1 MKEKSRP
8 SPDALLSAIKQ
19 EETEQRRGKLTVFLG
34 MCAGVGKTYAMLK
47 LAHHR
52 KADGIDVAIAVVE
65 THGRRETEAL
75 LDGLPRIPLS
85 PIEYHG
91 VVLGEMDMDAVL
103 QRRPQLILVDELA
116 HANAPGSRHPK
127 RYQDVLE
134 LLDAGIDVY
143 TTLNVQHIES
153 RVDVVRQIT
162 GVAVQETIPDSVLDR
177 ADKVQLVDLTP
188 EDLRER
194 LAVGKVYLGGMAE
207 TAAAHFFREE
217 NLTALRE
224 MALRI
229 TAEHVGQDL
238 RDAMAVRQIKGPWR
252 INAKLMV
259 AVGPSPFSEEL
270 IRWTRRTASALDAQW
285 IAVYV
290 EPAVSLSEDEK
301 LRLAKTLSMARQLGA
316 KAISIAG
323 HDLVDA
329 LLRVALEENVTQ
341 IVVGKP
347 PGNPIVEF
355 FKGGSLVQK
364 LIQRSGGID
373 ICVVRAEEKRER
385 PCPSAWK
392 TIKLKTWA
400 VEIGTGALS
409 VGAVTWICW
418 LLRQI
423 TGYWAIALIYLS
435 LVVLL
440 ATKLRRVTMLLVATA
455 SALLWNYLFI
465 PPVFTFR
472 ISHFP
477 DALMFIMYF
486 MVAMVIGQLTARL
499 RLREMAER
507 KREQRTAALYRLAQG
522 VVESTTL
529 DEGLY
534 RAMQEIQN
542 AFHAQC
548 AIFLVGDDG
557 QLGARPHPASAWS
570 MSDKEKSLAVWALL
584 HGQPA
589 GRFTD
594 TLPEADSL
602 HLPLQTTKNK
612 LGVLTVHFRDRR
624 SLGLDERE
632 LLETFADQV
641 AVMIERY
648 WLIQQTGRSRLIE
661 ESEKLYKTIF
671 DCVSHEL
678 KTPLAVIQAATT
690 ELGLIFDRIKGLGV
704 GKNIL
709 DEIETASRRL
719 SGIVD
724 NLLSM
729 TRIESERY
737 CLEPAWCDVDEI
749 IDSARQQVDDL
760 LENHRIFIIVPEEM
774 PSIKVDPGFVAQAL
788 TNLLSNAALY
798 SPTGTEIKIAAHMDG
813 PYLVL
818 RVIDEGPG
826 LSPEMASRAFE
837 KFYRGPNAP
846 PGGIG
851 LGLSIVRGLIHALG
865 GEVMAENNP
874 ERGATFTMRI
884 PVETRIIKVKT

>member
-1 MKEKSRP
+1 MNEELRP

-19 EETEQRRGKLTVFLG
+19 ADVEQRRGKLTIFLG

-47 LAHHR
+47 VAHHR
-52 KADGIDVAIAVVE
+52 KTDGIAVAIAVAE
-65 THGRRETEAL
+65 THGRSETEVL
-75 LDGLPRIPLS
+75 LAGLPVIPLR
-85 PIEYHG
+85 PVEYHG
-91 VVLGEMDMDAVL
+91 VTLREMDLDAAL
-103 QRRPQLILVDELA
+103 QRKPHLVLVDELA
-116 HANAPGSRHPK
+116 HTNAPGSRHPK

-143 TTLNVQHIES
+143 TTLNVQHLES

-162 GVAVQETIPDSVLDR
+162 GVDVHETVPDSILDQ
-177 ADKVQLVDLTP
+177 ADKIQLVDLTP
-188 EDLRER
+188 EELRER
-194 LAVGKVYLGGMAE
+194 LAEGKVYVGEMAE

-229 TAEHVGQDL
+229 TAEHVSQDL
-238 RDAMAVRQIKGPWR
+238 RDAMAVRQITGPWR
-252 INAKLMV
+252 TNAKLMV

-270 IRWTRRTASALDAQW
+270 IRWTRRTASALDAPW
-285 IAVYV
+285 VAVYV
-290 EPAVSLSEDEK
+290 ESAVSLSEEEK

-316 KAISIAG
+316 HVISTAG
-323 HDLVDA
+323 HDLVSA
-329 LLRVALEENVTQ
+329 LLRVAREENVTQ

-347 PGNPIVEF
+347 PGSPLIEF
-355 FKGGSLVQK
+355 LKGGSLVQK
-364 LIQRSGGID
+364 LIRRSGAID
-373 ICVVRAEEKRER
+373 VCVVRAEERQER
-385 PCPSAWK
+385 PRPSAWK
-392 TIKLKTWA
+392 TIKFRPWA
-400 VEIGTGALS
+400 MEIGIGALS
-409 VGAVTWICW
+409 VGAVTGICW
-418 LLRQI
+418 LLREI
-423 TGYWAIALIYLS
+423 TGCWAIALIYLT
-435 LVVLL
+435 LVVFL
-440 ATKLRRVTMLLVATA
+440 ATKLRRVTMLLIATA

-477 DALMFIMYF
+477 DALMFVMYF
-486 MVAMVIGQLTARL
+486 IVALVIGQLTARL
-499 RLREMAER
+499 RLREMVER

-529 DEGLY
+529 DEGLR
-534 RAMQEIQN
+534 RAMQEIQS
-542 AFHAQC
+542 AFHAQS
-548 AIFLVGDDG
+548 AILLVGENG
-557 QLGARPHPASAWS
+557 QLSDRPHPASTWP
-570 MSDKEKSLAVWALL
+570 MSDKEKSLAIWALM
-584 HGQPA
+584 HGQPS

-612 LGVLTVHFRDRR
+612 VGVLTVHFRNRR
-624 SLGLDERE
+624 SLALDERE
-632 LLETFADQV
+632 LLETFADQI

-678 KTPLAVIQAATT
+678 KTPLAVIQAAAA
-690 ELGLIFDRIKGLGV
+690 ELGLIFDRIKEAGEGR
-704 GKNIL
+704 NIL
-709 DEIETASRRL
+709 NEIETASRRL

-737 CLEPAWCDVDEI
+737 RLEPAWCDVDEI
-749 IDSARQQVDDL
+749 IDSACQQVSDL
-760 LENHRIFIIVPEEM
+760 LEQRRLSVIVPEDM
-774 PSIKVDPGFVAQAL
+774 PSIKVDPGFVEQAL
-788 TNLLSNAALY
+788 INLLSNAALY
-798 SPTGTEIKIAAHMDG
+798 SPAGTEIKVAAHMDG
-813 PYLVL
+813 PHLIL
-818 RVIDEGPG
+818 RVMDEGPG

-865 GEVMAENNP
+865 GEVAAENNP

-884 PVETRIIKVKT
+884 PVETRIITVRT

>member
-1 MKEKSRP
+1 MNDELRP
-8 SPDALLSAIKQ
+8 SPDALLSAIQ
-19 EETEQRRGKLTVFLG
+19 QADVEQRRGKLTIFLG

-47 LAHHR
+47 VAHHR
-52 KADGIDVAIAVVE
+52 KADGVNVAIAVVE

-75 LDGLPRIPLS
+75 LNGLPCIPLR

-91 VVLGEMDMDAVL
+91 VILKEMDIDAVL
-103 QRRPQLILVDELA
+103 QRKPQLVLVDELA
-116 HANAPGSRHPK
+116 HSNAPGSRHPK

-134 LLDAGIDVY
+134 LLDAGINVY

-162 GVAVQETIPDSVLDR
+162 GVAVQETVPDSILDR
-177 ADKVQLVDLTP
+177 ADKIQLVDLTP
-188 EDLRER
+188 EELRER
-194 LAVGKVYLGGMAE
+194 LAEGKVYLGKMAE

-224 MALRI
+224 MVLRI
-229 TAEHVGQDL
+229 TAEYVNQDL
-238 RDAMAVRQIKGPWR
+238 RDAMAVRQIAGPWKT
-252 INAKLMV
+252 NAKLLV

-270 IRWTRRTASALDAQW
+270 IRWTRRTASALGASW
-285 IAVYV
+285 VAVYV
-290 EPAVSLSEDEK
+290 ESAVSLSEEEK
-301 LRLAKTLSMARQLGA
+301 MRLAKTLSMARQLGA
-316 KAISIAG
+316 HVVSTAG
-323 HDLVDA
+323 HDLVSA
-329 LLRVALEENVTQ
+329 LLRVAQEENVTQ

-347 PGNPIVEF
+347 PGSPLIELLR
-355 FKGGSLVQK
+355 GGSLVQK
-364 LIQRSGGID
+364 LIRRSGALD
-373 ICVVRAEEKRER
+373 VCVVRAEEGQEHPR
-385 PCPSAWK
+385 PSAWK
-392 TIKLKTWA
+392 TMKFRPWA
-400 VEIGTGALS
+400 MESGIGALS
-409 VGAVTWICW
+409 VGVVTGICW
-418 LLRQI
+418 LLREI
-423 TGYWAIALIYLS
+423 TGYWAIALIYLT
-435 LVVLL
+435 LVVFL

-465 PPVFTFR
+465 PPIFTFR

-486 MVAMVIGQLTARL
+486 IVALVIGQLTARL
-499 RLREMAER
+499 RIREMVER

-522 VVESTTL
+522 VVESITL
-529 DEGLY
+529 EEGLR
-534 RAMQEIQN
+534 RAVQEIQG
-542 AFHAQC
+542 AFHAQS
-548 AIFLVGDDG
+548 AILLVGEDG
-557 QLGARPHPASAWS
+557 QLNDRTHPASTWP
-570 MSDKEKSLAVWALL
+570 MSDKEKSLAIWALM
-584 HGQPA
+584 HGEPA

-594 TLPEADSL
+594 TLPEAESL

-612 LGVLTVHFRDRR
+612 VGVLTVHFHDRR
-624 SLGLDERE
+624 SLALDERE
-632 LLETFADQV
+632 LLETFADQI

-648 WLIQQTGRSRLIE
+648 WLIQQTGRSQLIE

-678 KTPLAVIQAATT
+678 KTPLAVIQAATA
-690 ELGLIFDRIKGLGV
+690 ELGQIFDRIKEAGNGRNV
-704 GKNIL
+704 L

-737 CLEPAWCDVDEI
+737 RLEPAWCDVDEI
-749 IDSARQQVDDL
+749 IDSARQQVGDL
-760 LENHRIFIIVPEEM
+760 LEKHRISVMIPEDM
-774 PSIKVDPGFVAQAL
+774 PSIKVDPGFVEQAL
-788 TNLLSNAALY
+788 INLLSNAALY
-798 SPTGTEIKIAAHMDG
+798 SPPETEIKVSAHMDG
-813 PYLVL
+813 PHLIL
-818 RVIDEGPG
+818 RVMDEGPG

-865 GEVMAENNP
+865 GEVAAENNP

-884 PVETRIIKVKT
+884 PVETRIIAVRT